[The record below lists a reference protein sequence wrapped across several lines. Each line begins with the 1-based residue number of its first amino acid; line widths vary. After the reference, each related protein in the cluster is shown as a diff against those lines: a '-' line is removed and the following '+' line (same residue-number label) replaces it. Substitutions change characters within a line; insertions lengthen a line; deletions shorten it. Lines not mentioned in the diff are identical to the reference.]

1 MAPHDCCLSLMI
13 VRVDSGGLPR
23 ALHHH
28 IIEFRVALMV
38 GIRHAI
44 FLQAVE

>member
-1 MAPHDCCLSLMI
+1 MSQSAASALYTVLGAASVGLMI

-38 GIRHAI
+38 GI
-44 FLQAVE
+44 